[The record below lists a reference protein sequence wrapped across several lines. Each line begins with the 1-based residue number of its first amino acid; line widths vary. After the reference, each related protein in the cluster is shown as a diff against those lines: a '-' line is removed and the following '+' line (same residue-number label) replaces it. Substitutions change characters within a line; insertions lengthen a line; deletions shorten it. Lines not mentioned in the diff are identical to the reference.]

1 VALNA
6 LPGDNKIM
14 SNYPLTTANPS
25 IAVDQQRR
33 GKLRSFLTECRARLQ
48 PDQVGLARTPRRRV
62 VGLRREEVAEL
73 AEVSNEWY
81 RLFESGRPIRVSPSF
96 LARLGQALRLSA
108 AEQLTLF
115 TLGLP
120 ELYEVA
126 A

>member
-1 VALNA
+1 
-6 LPGDNKIM
+6 M
-14 SNYPLTTANPS
+14 SNYPLTTIEPS

-33 GKLRSFLTECRARLQ
+33 VKLRTFLTECRARLQ

-62 VGLRREEVAEL
+62 AGLRREEVAEL

-108 AEQLTLF
+108 AEQIRLF